1 MIALQ
6 IEPHAAILR
15 LFQGEVLSLSS
26 RASNLTPPRLPPHPE
41 TVDTADAIK
50 TLAVLDRR
58 WWYVL
63 PAVFITYSLAYLD
76 RANYGFGAAAG
87 LAASLRID
95 GRQSSLL
102 SALFFLGYFIFQVPG
117 VMLARKRSATRL
129 VALSLVAWGTLAAM
143 TGVLRSF
150 WMLALVRFLLG
161 VAESFIFPAMLL
173 LITRWFTRQERSRAN
188 TILMLANPIT
198 VLWMSA
204 ITGFL
209 IQSIG
214 WQRTFILEGIP
225 SIIWAFGWIAII
237 RDRPGQATWMTT
249 EASAALEAQLDAEQ
263 SSIAPVGSVWA
274 ALLRRDV
281 LLLIAAYFCWSLG
294 VYGFVLWLPT
304 MVRQGAALSMGRT
317 GLLSAAPYLVA
328 VLLMLLVARRSD
340 LTLRRVS
347 LVWPFLLSAGLG
359 LFFSF
364 AFARTSFAL
373 AFAGLVVAG
382 ACMYVPY
389 GPFFAVVPELVPRN
403 VTAEVL
409 ATINSSGALGG
420 FFGSYTVGWL
430 QAVTG
435 SSRAGYLLMAMSLVC
450 SAILML
456 CLRDPASSG
465 RGKVI

>member
-1 MIALQ
+1 MQPEIA
-6 IEPHAAILR
+6 E
-15 LFQGEVLSLSS
+15 
-26 RASNLTPPRLPPHPE
+26 AS
-41 TVDTADAIK
+41 K
-50 TLAVLDRR
+50 TLAVLNRR

-87 LAASLRID
+87 LAATLHID

-102 SALFFLGYFIFQVPG
+102 SALFFLGYFLFQVPG
-117 VMLARKRSATRL
+117 VLLARKKSAARL
-129 VALSLVAWGTLAAM
+129 VAISLVAWGSLAAM

-204 ITGFL
+204 ITGLL
-209 IQSIG
+209 IQSVG
-214 WQRTFILEGIP
+214 WQRTFIVEGIP
-225 SIIWAFGWIAII
+225 SILWAFGWLVIV
-237 RDRPGQATWMTT
+237 RDHPGQASWMAP
-249 EASAALEAQLDAEQ
+249 EAAAALEAKLDAEQ
-263 SSIAPVGSVWA
+263 SSIAPVGSVRD

-281 LLLIAAYFCWSLG
+281 LLPIAVYFFWSLG

-304 MVRQGAALSMGRT
+304 IVRQGAALSIGRT
-317 GLLSAAPYLVA
+317 GLLSAVPYLAA
-328 VLLMLLVARRSD
+328 VLLMFFVARRSD
-340 LTLRRVS
+340 RTQRRIS
-347 LVWPFLLSAGLG
+347 LVWPFLLSAGVG

-364 AFARTSFAL
+364 AFASTSFLL

-382 ACMYVPY
+382 ACMFAPY
-389 GPFFAVVPELVPRN
+389 GAFFAVVPELVPRN
-403 VTAEVL
+403 VIAVVL

-420 FFGSYTVGWL
+420 FFGTYTVGWL

-435 SSRAGYLLMAMSLVC
+435 TSSAGYLLMAMSLVC
-450 SAILML
+450 SAVLLL
-456 CLRDPASSG
+456 CMSKPRTSN
-465 RGKVI
+465 RGTLV

>member
-1 MIALQ
+1 MTPAL
-6 IEPHAAILR
+6 L
-15 LFQGEVLSLSS
+15 
-26 RASNLTPPRLPPHPE
+26 
-41 TVDTADAIK
+41 K
-50 TLAVLDRR
+50 RR

-63 PAVFITYSLAYLD
+63 PAVFVTYSLAYLD

-87 LAASLRID
+87 LAASLHID
-95 GRQSSLL
+95 GKQSSLL

-117 VMLARKRSATRL
+117 VLLARKRSAARL
-129 VALSLVAWGTLAAM
+129 VALSLVAWGLLAAM

-209 IQSIG
+209 IQSFG
-214 WQRTFILEGIP
+214 WQRTFVIEGLP
-225 SIIWAFGWIAII
+225 SALWAIGWLAMI
-237 RDRPGQATWMTT
+237 RDRPAQARWMTP
-249 EASAALEAQLDAEQ
+249 EAAAALEAQLDSEQ
-263 SSIAPVGSVWA
+263 RSIAPVGSVRA

-294 VYGFVLWLPT
+294 IYGFVLWLPT

-317 GLLSAAPYLVA
+317 GLLSAAPYLLA
-328 VLLMLLVARRSD
+328 VVLMLLVARVSD
-340 LTLRRVS
+340 RTLRRVP
-347 LVWPFLLSAGLG
+347 LVWPFLLSAGVG

-364 AFARTSFAL
+364 AFARSSFMFS
-373 AFAGLVVAG
+373 FAGLVVAG
-382 ACMYVPY
+382 ACMYAPY

-403 VTAEVL
+403 VAAEVL

-430 QAVTG
+430 QDVTG

-450 SAILML
+450 SAALML
-456 CLRDPASSG
+456 WSLQQTSKSYANCSPRPSS
-465 RGKVI
+465 

>member
-1 MIALQ
+1 MQL
-6 IEPHAAILR
+6 
-15 LFQGEVLSLSS
+15 
-26 RASNLTPPRLPPHPE
+26 E
-41 TVDTADAIK
+41 TDPTSK
-50 TLAVLDRR
+50 TLGILGRR
-58 WWYVL
+58 WLYVL

-87 LAASLRID
+87 LAASLHIN
-95 GRQSSLL
+95 GSQSSLL

-129 VALSLVAWGTLAAM
+129 VAVSLVFWGSLAAL
-143 TGVLRSF
+143 TGILRSF

-209 IQSIG
+209 IQSVG
-214 WQRTFILEGIP
+214 WQRTFIIEGIP
-225 SIIWAFGWIAII
+225 SILWAFGWVAVI
-237 RDRPGQATWMTT
+237 RDRPEQATWMTP
-249 EASAALEAQLDAEQ
+249 EASASLEQQLNAEQ
-263 SSIAPVGSVWA
+263 SSIPAVGSVRT

-294 VYGFVLWLPT
+294 VYGFVLWLPS

-317 GLLSAAPYLVA
+317 GLLSTAPYLVA
-328 VLLMLLVARRSD
+328 VFLMLFVARISD
-340 LTLRRVS
+340 RTLRRVS
-347 LVWPFLLSAGLG
+347 LIWPFLLSAGLG

-364 AFARTSFAL
+364 AFARSNFTL
-373 AFAGLVVAG
+373 GFAGLVIAG
-382 ACMYVPY
+382 ACMYAAY

-420 FFGSYTVGWL
+420 FFGSFTVGWL
-430 QAVTG
+430 QSVTG
-435 SSRAGYLLMAMSLVC
+435 SSRAGFLLMALSFVS
-450 SAILML
+450 SAILMF
-456 CLRDPASSG
+456 CLRDPNASGS
-465 RGKVI
+465 GKVI

>member
-1 MIALQ
+1 MRYKGADLN
-6 IEPHAAILR
+6 
-15 LFQGEVLSLSS
+15 LSS
-26 RASNLTPPRLPPHPE
+26 HASGPTSPE
-41 TVDTADAIK
+41 AGVQAETAEASR
-50 TLAVLDRR
+50 TSALLQRR

-63 PAVFITYSLAYLD
+63 PAVFVTYSLAYLD

-87 LAASLRID
+87 LASSLHID
-95 GRQSSLL
+95 GKQSSLL

-117 VMLARKRSATRL
+117 VLLARKRSAARL
-129 VALSLVAWGTLAAM
+129 VALSLVAWGLLAAM

-209 IQSIG
+209 IQSFG
-214 WQRTFILEGIP
+214 WQRTFVIEGLP
-225 SIIWAFGWIAII
+225 SALWAIGWLAMI
-237 RDRPGQATWMTT
+237 RDRPAQARWMTP
-249 EASAALEAQLDAEQ
+249 EAAAALEAKLDSEQ
-263 SSIAPVGSVWA
+263 RSIAPVGSIRA

-294 VYGFVLWLPT
+294 IYGFVLWLPT

-317 GLLSAAPYLVA
+317 GLLSAAPYLLA
-328 VLLMLLVARRSD
+328 VVLMLLVARVSD
-340 LTLRRVS
+340 RTLRRVP
-347 LVWPFLLSAGLG
+347 LVWPFLLSAGVG

-364 AFARTSFAL
+364 AFACSSFMFS
-373 AFAGLVVAG
+373 FAGLVVAG
-382 ACMYVPY
+382 ACMYAPY
-389 GPFFAVVPELVPRN
+389 GPFFAVVPELVPCN
-403 VTAEVL
+403 VAAEVL

-450 SAILML
+450 SAALML
-456 CLRDPASSG
+456 CLRDPSRSG
-465 RGKVI
+465 EGKLI